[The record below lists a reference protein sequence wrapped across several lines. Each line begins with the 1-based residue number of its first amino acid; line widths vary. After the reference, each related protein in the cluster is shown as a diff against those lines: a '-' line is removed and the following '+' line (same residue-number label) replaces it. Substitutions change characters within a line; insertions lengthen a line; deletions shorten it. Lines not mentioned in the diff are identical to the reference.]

1 MKTRSLVLAAVTLA
15 AFAGMSACSHT
26 STSGTSYTITPDRNL
41 SFHVPVDLKT
51 AHNAGIGALGD
62 LGFTMESEKADMTE
76 GVVKGKTARGD
87 AVVVE
92 TFKEG
97 DKLTKV
103 DVFVGPMGDEPKME
117 ELMRKIEARTK

>member
-1 MKTRSLVLAAVTLA
+1 MKIRSIALPLAAVV
-15 AFAGMSACSHT
+15 AFAGLTACSHT
-26 STSGTSYTITPDRNL
+26 ASSGTKYTITPDRNL
-41 SFHVPVDLKT
+41 SFQVPVDLQT

-62 LGFTMESEKADMTE
+62 LGFTMESEKSDAME
-76 GVVKGKTARGD
+76 GEVKGKTARGD

-97 DKLTKV
+97 EKLTKV
-103 DVFVGPMGDEPKME
+103 HVFVGPLGDEPKME

>member
-1 MKTRSLVLAAVTLA
+1 MKTRSLVLAAAIVS
-15 AFAGMSACSHT
+15 FAGLAACSHT
-26 STSGTSYTITPDRNL
+26 AESGTSYTITPDRNL

-51 AHNAGIGALGD
+51 AHNAGIGALSD

-117 ELMRKIEARTK
+117 ELMRKIEARVK